1 MFPQVVVGTATL
13 ILYNSEKVTR
23 VKIVQKM
30 IVQQNWLVPV
40 EATEW
45 RQKSDRIKKEEASEC
60 LIIRMS

>member
-23 VKIVQKM
+23 VKIVQKV

-40 EATEW
+40 EATEG
-45 RQKSDRIKKEEASEC
+45 RQQSDRIKKEEASEC